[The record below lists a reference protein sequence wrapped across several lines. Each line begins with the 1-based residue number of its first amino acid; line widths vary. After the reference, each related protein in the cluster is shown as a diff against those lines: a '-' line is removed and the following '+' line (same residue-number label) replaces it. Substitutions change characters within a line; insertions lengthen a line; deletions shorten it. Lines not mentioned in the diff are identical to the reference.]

1 MLHGWKKWKD
11 SNDDIFGARPRGI
24 SIWRRVASPIGDFFC
39 ENFFMNSLTD
49 ELLGITHPK
58 FDVGDLVSAKASSD
72 ADGTPW
78 LGIVTSVTILK
89 NKEQEVRNVYTVE
102 WIDREATEILWYDW
116 YDSDLMLIQPGA
128 SC

>member
-1 MLHGWKKWKD
+1 MD
-11 SNDDIFGARPRGI
+11 
-24 SIWRRVASPIGDFFC
+24 
-39 ENFFMNSLTD
+39 SLTD

-58 FDVGDLVSAKASSD
+58 FEVGDLVSAKAASD

-78 LGIVTSVTILK
+78 LGIVTSVTILRS
-89 NKEQEVRNVYTVE
+89 KEEEAKTKSVYTVD

-116 YDSDLMLIQPGA
+116 YDEDLALIQPGA

>member
-1 MLHGWKKWKD
+1 MD
-11 SNDDIFGARPRGI
+11 
-24 SIWRRVASPIGDFFC
+24 
-39 ENFFMNSLTD
+39 SLTD
-49 ELLGITHPK
+49 ELLGITHPR
-58 FDVGDLVSAKASSD
+58 FEVGDLVSAKAAAD

-89 NKEQEVRNVYTVE
+89 SEEQQEVKNVYTVD

-116 YDSDLMLIQPGA
+116 YDDDLVLIQPGA